1 MTGKALGNVS
11 HGDAVFAFAGSSLDA
26 ALVFFEF
33 KLRRDGGFRRTD
45 QLQSRRRQVDTEIR
59 CSNAKANS
67 HDDHAENSEQITH
80 ETTHQGKTPRSS
92 QLFSAL

>member
-1 MTGKALGNVS
+1 MTGKALCKVS
-11 HGDAVFAFAGSSLDA
+11 HRDAVFAFAGCSLNA
-26 ALVFFEF
+26 ALVLFEF
-33 KLRRDGGFRRTD
+33 QLRRYGGLWRAD
-45 QLQSRRRQVDTEIR
+45 KVQPGRRQVDTEIS
-59 CSNAKANS
+59 CSDAKANS